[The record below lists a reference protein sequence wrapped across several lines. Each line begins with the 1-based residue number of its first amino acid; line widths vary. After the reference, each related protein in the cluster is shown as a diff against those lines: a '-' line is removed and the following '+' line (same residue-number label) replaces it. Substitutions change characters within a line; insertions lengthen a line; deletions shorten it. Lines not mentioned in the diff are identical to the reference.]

1 MGWNDRVPDEPP
13 YIPYERAED
22 RDSYDNW
29 QLYLEYCRSEL
40 AEQSGGLSSQ
50 NVEPGEMPARSVP
63 APTRWGV
70 RELITKLKELVFK

>member
-1 MGWNDRVPDEPP
+1 MGWNDRVIDEPP

-50 NVEPGEMPARSVP
+50 NVEPGVEQTQRAAPA
-63 APTRWGV
+63 TRWGV
-70 RELITKLKELVFK
+70 RELITKLKELVFP

>member
-1 MGWNDRVPDEPP
+1 MGWNDRVIDEPP
-13 YIPYERAED
+13 YVPYERAED

-50 NVEPGEMPARSVP
+50 NVEPGALPARATP
-63 APTRWGV
+63 EPTRWGV

>member
-1 MGWNDRVPDEPP
+1 MGWNDRVIDEPP

-50 NVEPGEMPARSVP
+50 NVEPGELTTRSTP
-63 APTRWGV
+63 APTRWSV